1 MAVPGSTP
9 TPFLPIQTLEE
20 RSARCSHPPVMPSPS
35 RLANPLESRSW
46 PSRWGLGLLLLLSAV
61 TWLGGCNS
69 SSAPDKRVLQ
79 YLNRDGFG
87 NRYTGNA
94 EEENYV
100 SIGDTVALIDVLKP
114 GRLSSTQVVDID
126 GTVLLP
132 ELGVVHV
139 AGYTRSDLRAY
150 LTERYSAY
158 YDETQLE
165 VQIKT
170 QGKKY
175 FVFGEVYSEGEVQF
189 EGDLTIFEAV
199 MASEPRPNSANL
211 GRVKLIRADPVD
223 PFIAVVNINDLFEG
237 DSTFNFHVQERDII
251 FVPPTMLAQVAYFI
265 KALIFPFTEVIR
277 EVSSAFFWGSRFGL
291 FDTNLQAGGAQGGLF
306 F

>member
-1 MAVPGSTP
+1 
-9 TPFLPIQTLEE
+9 
-20 RSARCSHPPVMPSPS
+20 MPSPS
-35 RLANPLESRSW
+35 CLATTLESRSW

-61 TWLGGCNS
+61 TWLSGCNS

>member
-1 MAVPGSTP
+1 
-9 TPFLPIQTLEE
+9 
-20 RSARCSHPPVMPSPS
+20 MPSPS
-35 RLANPLESRSW
+35 RLATPLESRSW

-61 TWLGGCNS
+61 TWLSGCNS

>member
-1 MAVPGSTP
+1 
-9 TPFLPIQTLEE
+9 
-20 RSARCSHPPVMPSPS
+20 MPSPS

>member
-1 MAVPGSTP
+1 MERRFRRPSAPPAMP
-9 TPFLPIQTLEE
+9 TRPARVLA
-20 RSARCSHPPVMPSPS
+20 SAPRPRRAS
-35 RLANPLESRSW
+35 
-46 PSRWGLGLLLLLSAV
+46 WGLGALLLLCLASWV
-61 TWLGGCNS
+61 TGCNS

-199 MASEPRPNSANL
+199 MGAEPRPNSANL

-223 PFIAVVNINDLFEG
+223 PFVAVVNINDLFDG
-237 DSTFNFHVQERDII
+237 DSTFNLHVHERDII

-291 FDTNLQAGGAQGGLF
+291 FDTNLQAGGRNNGLF

>member
-1 MAVPGSTP
+1 MERRFRRPSAPP
-9 TPFLPIQTLEE
+9 AMPIRPARVLA
-20 RSARCSHPPVMPSPS
+20 SAPRPVRAS
-35 RLANPLESRSW
+35 
-46 PSRWGLGLLLLLSAV
+46 WGLGALLLLCLASWV
-61 TWLGGCNS
+61 TGCNS

-199 MASEPRPNSANL
+199 MGAEPRPNSANL

-223 PFIAVVNINDLFEG
+223 PFVAVVNINDLFDG
-237 DSTFNFHVQERDII
+237 DSTFNLHVHERDII

-291 FDTNLQAGGAQGGLF
+291 FDTNLQAGGRNNGLF

>member
-1 MAVPGSTP
+1 MAPLKLMLQLSSKSYKI
-9 TPFLPIQTLEE
+9 LTLGN
-20 RSARCSHPPVMPSPS
+20 RSG
-35 RLANPLESRSW
+35 L
-46 PSRWGLGLLLLLSAV
+46 WGVWALVALTLMVVLSA
-61 TWLGGCNS
+61 CNV
-69 SSAPDKRVLQ
+69 SSAPDKRLLQ

-100 SIGDTVALIDVLKP
+100 TIGDTVAFVDVIRP
-114 GRLSSTQVVDID
+114 DELSSTQKVDID

-132 ELGVVHV
+132 DLGVVHV

-150 LTERYSAY
+150 LTERYSSFY
-158 YDETQLE
+158 EETMLE

-175 FVFGEVYSEGEVQF
+175 FVFGEVYKEGEQVF

-199 MASEPRPNSANL
+199 MGAEPRPNSSNL
-211 GRVKLIRADPVD
+211 GRVMLIRPDPVD
-223 PFIAVVNINDLFEG
+223 PLKITVNINELFDG
-237 DSTFNFHVQERDII
+237 DSTFNVHVQERDII
-251 FVPPTMLAQVAYFI
+251 FVPPTMLAQVAYLV

-277 EVSSAFFWGSRFGL
+277 EVSSAFFWGSRYGL
-291 FDTNLQAGGAQGGLF
+291 FDSSFSSRGGTGVGAGGIF
-306 F
+306 

>member
-1 MAVPGSTP
+1 M
-9 TPFLPIQTLEE
+9 PIRPARVLA
-20 RSARCSHPPVMPSPS
+20 SALCPVRAS
-35 RLANPLESRSW
+35 
-46 PSRWGLGLLLLLSAV
+46 WGLGALLLLCLASWV
-61 TWLGGCNS
+61 TGCNS

-199 MASEPRPNSANL
+199 MGAEPRPNSANL

-223 PFIAVVNINDLFEG
+223 PFVAVVNINDLFDG
-237 DSTFNFHVQERDII
+237 DSTFNLHVHERDII

-291 FDTNLQAGGAQGGLF
+291 FDTNLQAGGRNNGLF

>member
-1 MAVPGSTP
+1 
-9 TPFLPIQTLEE
+9 
-20 RSARCSHPPVMPSPS
+20 MPSPS
-35 RLANPLESRSW
+35 RLAIPLESRSW
-46 PSRWGLGLLLLLSAV
+46 PSGWGLGLLLLLSAV
-61 TWLGGCNS
+61 TWLSGCNS

>member
-1 MAVPGSTP
+1 MP
-9 TPFLPIQTLEE
+9 TRPARVLA
-20 RSARCSHPPVMPSPS
+20 SAPRPRRAS
-35 RLANPLESRSW
+35 
-46 PSRWGLGLLLLLSAV
+46 WGLGALLLLCLASWV
-61 TWLGGCNS
+61 TGCNS

-175 FVFGEVYSEGEVQF
+175 FVFGEVYSEGEIQF

-199 MASEPRPNSANL
+199 MGAEPRPNSANL

-223 PFIAVVNINDLFEG
+223 PFVAVVNINDLFDG
-237 DSTFNFHVQERDII
+237 DSTFNLHVHERDII

-291 FDTNLQAGGAQGGLF
+291 FDTNLQAGGRNNGLF

>member
-1 MAVPGSTP
+1 MERRFRRPSAPP
-9 TPFLPIQTLEE
+9 AMPIRPARVLA
-20 RSARCSHPPVMPSPS
+20 SAHRPVRAS
-35 RLANPLESRSW
+35 
-46 PSRWGLGLLLLLSAV
+46 WGLGTLLLLCLASWV
-61 TWLGGCNS
+61 TGCNS

-199 MASEPRPNSANL
+199 MGAEPRPNSANL

-223 PFIAVVNINDLFEG
+223 PFVAVVNINDLFDG
-237 DSTFNFHVQERDII
+237 DSTFNLHVHERDII

-291 FDTNLQAGGAQGGLF
+291 FDTNLQAGGRNNGLF

>member
-1 MAVPGSTP
+1 
-9 TPFLPIQTLEE
+9 
-20 RSARCSHPPVMPSPS
+20 MPSPS

-61 TWLGGCNS
+61 TWMSGCNS

-291 FDTNLQAGGAQGGLF
+291 FDTNLQAGGARGGLF

>member
-1 MAVPGSTP
+1 MP
-9 TPFLPIQTLEE
+9 TRPARVLA
-20 RSARCSHPPVMPSPS
+20 SAPRPRRAS
-35 RLANPLESRSW
+35 
-46 PSRWGLGLLLLLSAV
+46 WGLGALLLLCLASWV
-61 TWLGGCNS
+61 TGCNS

-150 LTERYSAY
+150 LTERYSSY
-158 YDETQLE
+158 FDETQIE

-175 FVFGEVYSEGEVQF
+175 FVFGEVYTEGEVQF

-223 PFIAVVNINDLFEG
+223 PFVMTINVTELFDG
-237 DSTFNFHVQERDII
+237 DSTFNVLVQERDII
-251 FVPPTMLAQVAYFI
+251 YVPPTMLAEVAYFI

-277 EVSSAFFWGSRFGL
+277 EVSSALFWGSRFGM
-291 FDTNLQAGGAQGGLF
+291 FGNNVTPGRAGGGLF

>member
-1 MAVPGSTP
+1 
-9 TPFLPIQTLEE
+9 
-20 RSARCSHPPVMPSPS
+20 
-35 RLANPLESRSW
+35 
-46 PSRWGLGLLLLLSAV
+46 LGALLLLCLASWV
-61 TWLGGCNS
+61 TGCNS

-199 MASEPRPNSANL
+199 MGAEPRPNSANL

-223 PFIAVVNINDLFEG
+223 PFVAVVNINDLFDG
-237 DSTFNFHVQERDII
+237 DSTFNLHVHERDII

-291 FDTNLQAGGAQGGLF
+291 FDTNLQAGGRNNGLF

>member
-1 MAVPGSTP
+1 MERRFRRPSAPPAMPIRPARVPA
-9 TPFLPIQTLEE
+9 
-20 RSARCSHPPVMPSPS
+20 SALRPVRAS
-35 RLANPLESRSW
+35 
-46 PSRWGLGLLLLLSAV
+46 WGLGALLLLCLASWV
-61 TWLGGCNS
+61 TGCNS

-199 MASEPRPNSANL
+199 MGAEPRPNSANL

-223 PFIAVVNINDLFEG
+223 PFVAVVNINDLFDG
-237 DSTFNFHVQERDII
+237 DSTFNLHVHERDII

-291 FDTNLQAGGAQGGLF
+291 FDTNLQAGGRNNGLF

>member
-1 MAVPGSTP
+1 MERRFRRPSAPPAMP
-9 TPFLPIQTLEE
+9 TRP
-20 RSARCSHPPVMPSPS
+20 ARV
-35 RLANPLESRSW
+35 LAFAPRPRRAS
-46 PSRWGLGLLLLLSAV
+46 WGLGALLLLCLASWV
-61 TWLGGCNS
+61 TGCNS

-175 FVFGEVYSEGEVQF
+175 FVFGEVYSEGEIQF

-199 MASEPRPNSANL
+199 MGAEPRPNSANL

-223 PFIAVVNINDLFEG
+223 PFVAVVNINDLFDG
-237 DSTFNFHVQERDII
+237 DSTFNLHVHERDII

-291 FDTNLQAGGAQGGLF
+291 FDTNLQAGGRNNGLF

>member
-1 MAVPGSTP
+1 MLSP
-9 TPFLPIQTLEE
+9 T
-20 RSARCSHPPVMPSPS
+20 
-35 RLANPLESRSW
+35 RLAHALESRPR
-46 PSRWGLGLLLLLSAV
+46 PSRWGVGLLLLLSAV
-61 TWLGGCNS
+61 SWLSGCNS

-265 KALIFPFTEVIR
+265 KALIFPR
-277 EVSSAFFWGSRFGL
+277 
-291 FDTNLQAGGAQGGLF
+291 
-306 F
+306 

>member
-1 MAVPGSTP
+1 
-9 TPFLPIQTLEE
+9 
-20 RSARCSHPPVMPSPS
+20 MPSPS
-35 RLANPLESRSW
+35 RFATTLESRSW

-61 TWLGGCNS
+61 TWLSGCNS

>member
-1 MAVPGSTP
+1 
-9 TPFLPIQTLEE
+9 
-20 RSARCSHPPVMPSPS
+20 MPSPS
-35 RLANPLESRSW
+35 RLAIPLESRSW
-46 PSRWGLGLLLLLSAV
+46 PSGWGLGLLLLLSAV
-61 TWLGGCNS
+61 TWLSGCNS

-291 FDTNLQAGGAQGGLF
+291 FDTNLQAGGARGGLF

>member
-1 MAVPGSTP
+1 M
-9 TPFLPIQTLEE
+9 PIRPARVLA
-20 RSARCSHPPVMPSPS
+20 SAHRPVRAS
-35 RLANPLESRSW
+35 
-46 PSRWGLGLLLLLSAV
+46 WGLGTLLLLCLASWV
-61 TWLGGCNS
+61 TGCNS

-199 MASEPRPNSANL
+199 MGAEPRPNSANL

-223 PFIAVVNINDLFEG
+223 PFVAVVNINDLFDG
-237 DSTFNFHVQERDII
+237 DSTFNLHVHERDII

-291 FDTNLQAGGAQGGLF
+291 FDTNLQAGGRNNGLF

>member
-1 MAVPGSTP
+1 
-9 TPFLPIQTLEE
+9 
-20 RSARCSHPPVMPSPS
+20 MPSPS
-35 RLANPLESRSW
+35 RFATTLESRSW

-61 TWLGGCNS
+61 TWLSGCNS

-199 MASEPRPNSANL
+199 IASEPRPNSANL

>member
-1 MAVPGSTP
+1 MPIRPARVPA
-9 TPFLPIQTLEE
+9 
-20 RSARCSHPPVMPSPS
+20 SALRPVRAS
-35 RLANPLESRSW
+35 
-46 PSRWGLGLLLLLSAV
+46 WGLGVLLLLCLASWV
-61 TWLGGCNS
+61 TGCNS

-199 MASEPRPNSANL
+199 MGAEPRPNSANL

-223 PFIAVVNINDLFEG
+223 PFVAVVNINDLFDG
-237 DSTFNFHVQERDII
+237 DSTFNLHVHERDII

-291 FDTNLQAGGAQGGLF
+291 FDTNLQAGGRNNGLF

>member
-1 MAVPGSTP
+1 MPIRPARVPA
-9 TPFLPIQTLEE
+9 
-20 RSARCSHPPVMPSPS
+20 SALRPVRAS
-35 RLANPLESRSW
+35 
-46 PSRWGLGLLLLLSAV
+46 WGLGALLLLCLASWV
-61 TWLGGCNS
+61 TGCNS

-199 MASEPRPNSANL
+199 MGAEPRPNSANL

-223 PFIAVVNINDLFEG
+223 PFVAVVNINDLFDG
-237 DSTFNFHVQERDII
+237 DSTFNLHVHERDII

-291 FDTNLQAGGAQGGLF
+291 FDTNLQAGGRNNGLF